1 MGTENDDTPLDRP
14 VVSEG
19 FRGPVQEGGLVL
31 TIRNEDLIRR
41 LFSDNGTAASG
52 HSSYKHTR
60 PSRPPLLDI
69 LRQDVKVIGLVNL
82 REITAREA
90 WDAMVE
96 FIRDELAR
104 RERDE

>member
-1 MGTENDDTPLDRP
+1 
-14 VVSEG
+14 
-19 FRGPVQEGGLVL
+19 LVL

-41 LFSDNGTAASG
+41 LFGDHGTAAST
-52 HSSYKHTR
+52 HSSYKQIC

-69 LRQDVKVIGLVNL
+69 LRQDVKAIGLVNL